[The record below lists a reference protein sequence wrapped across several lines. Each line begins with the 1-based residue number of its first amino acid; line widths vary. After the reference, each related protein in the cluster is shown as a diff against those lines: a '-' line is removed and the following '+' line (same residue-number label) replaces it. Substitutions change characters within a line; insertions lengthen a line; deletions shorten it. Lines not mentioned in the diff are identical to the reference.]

1 MITHQIMFL
10 LAAQT
15 SALPAGVP
23 GSLAE
28 SAGPSTSSASL
39 SLLAYILS
47 GGVSG
52 VCGAK
57 GALRG
62 CTRSGGKPSGD
73 EGRRVDEFA
82 TSAVLWP
89 KLGQELIQV
98 CCDQASSL
106 VQSGLRRRHNEGHG
120 KHGVRQVLRGER
132 DNEVAELPVGV
143 LLGVRIREGQSQSTQ
158 EEGAIHANA

>member
-57 GALRG
+57 RALRG
-62 CTRSGGKPSGD
+62 CTRSGCKPSGD
-73 EGRRVDEFA
+73 ERGRVDEFA

-89 KLGQELIQV
+89 EFGQELIQV

-106 VQSGLRRRHNEGHG
+106 VQSRLRRRHDEGHG
-120 KHGVRQVLRGER
+120 KHGVRQVLGGER

-143 LLGVRIREGQSQSTQ
+143 LLRIGIREGESQGAQ
-158 EEGAIHANA
+158 EEGAVHTNA

>member
-1 MITHQIMFL
+1 MFL
-10 LAAQT
+10 LATQS

-57 GALRG
+57 GALRS
-62 CTRSGGKPSGD
+62 CTRSGCKPSGD
-73 EGRRVDEFA
+73 ERRRVDEFA

-89 KLGQELIQV
+89 KFGQELVQV
-98 CCDQASSL
+98 CCDQAGSL
-106 VQSGLRRRHNEGHG
+106 MQSGLRRRHDEGHS
-120 KHGVRQVLRGER
+120 KHRVWKVLGGER
-132 DNEVAELPVGV
+132 DDEVAELPVGV
-143 LLGVRIREGQSQSTQ
+143 LLRVCIRQR
-158 EEGAIHANA
+158 